1 MQRILMKRIAVIL
14 AIVYMFAACFACR
27 TARVIVPDYSA
38 YISNLFRYYVSDG
51 SDLTDGDVAD
61 IEEPKDDVKSERP
74 LAEVYDGLI
83 NICEYKFDKAMPF
96 FGKSA
101 YAEYDGKGYLLNRD
115 GSCNEVD
122 KSPSNTVSDIVLE
135 SIIFDKL
142 LVKRDDKYGV
152 LDLSGKTILDA
163 EYDRV
168 EILGNTIAAAQSKT
182 ISVFRDGEKKFETYG
197 DNFNIASEEFIQI
210 DNRFLT
216 TDSGETAKISEYSIR
231 GIPNNDITLVA
242 NSNNN
247 FGYCSYS
254 DGKTIIE
261 PQYFLASAF
270 SEGIACVANYKL
282 DLENVV
288 FNDYYKL
295 IDKDNNVIFNF
306 DVFKNE
312 FLPNQMTVFPKTDNH
327 CVVRFSSASEKYGA
341 VEFSGDTVSFID
353 LEYEPEGNRFYGDYY
368 IIKESGALFS
378 TKSNSIVSTEYL
390 KVEPIC
396 KSLFLASLPSG
407 GFSVLDSKLNVVVDC
422 CESVETYE
430 DTLLICKDDA
440 YAYYKTA

>member
-27 TARVIVPDYSA
+27 TTRVIVPDYSA

-51 SDLTDGDVAD
+51 SDLTDGDVTD

-83 NICEYKFDKAMPF
+83 NICEYKFDKAMSF

-101 YAEYDGKGYLLNRD
+101 Y
-115 GSCNEVD
+115 
-122 KSPSNTVSDIVLE
+122 
-135 SIIFDKL
+135 
-142 LVKRDDKYGV
+142 
-152 LDLSGKTILDA
+152 A

-210 DNRFLT
+210 DSRFLT
-216 TDSGETAKISEYSIR
+216 TDSGETAKISEYSVR

-368 IIKESGALFS
+368 IIKESSALFS

-430 DTLLICKDDA
+430 DTLLIYKDDA